1 MKSIFSSR
9 EAILSAAILIAL
21 GLIATRFP
29 AFIEPKKLLAV
40 FNDTSPLIILAI
52 GQMIVIL
59 TKCIDLSV
67 AANLALSGMIVAMTN
82 GMAPDLPIAILI
94 LIAIGIGTF
103 LGALNGLL
111 VWKLSI
117 PSIVVTLGTMTI
129 FRGIIFVIS
138 DGKWVNAHEMTPA
151 FKAVPREVIFGL
163 SGLSWFAIFAVIL
176 FTILLTR
183 TPLGRMFFAV
193 GSNPNA
199 AVYAGISVGKTQ
211 FWAFVFS
218 GALSGLAGYLWVARY
233 SVAYVDIA
241 IGFELEV
248 VAACVI
254 GGVAISGGIG
264 SIAGAVLGAL
274 FLGVI
279 KNALPVIGI
288 SPFWQMAISGSAI
301 IVAIA
306 LNTRALRK
314 KGRVILKS
322 AEAQG

>member
-9 EAILSAAILIAL
+9 EAILSVAILIAL

-151 FKAVPREVIFGL
+151 FKAVPRED
-163 SGLSWFAIFAVIL
+163 
-176 FTILLTR
+176 R
-183 TPLGRMFFAV
+183 K
-193 GSNPNA
+193 
-199 AVYAGISVGKTQ
+199 SV
-211 FWAFVFS
+211 V
-218 GALSGLAGYLWVARY
+218 
-233 SVAYVDIA
+233 
-241 IGFELEV
+241 
-248 VAACVI
+248 
-254 GGVAISGGIG
+254 
-264 SIAGAVLGAL
+264 
-274 FLGVI
+274 
-279 KNALPVIGI
+279 
-288 SPFWQMAISGSAI
+288 
-301 IVAIA
+301 
-306 LNTRALRK
+306 
-314 KGRVILKS
+314 
-322 AEAQG
+322 

>member
-1 MKSIFSSR
+1 M
-9 EAILSAAILIAL
+9 
-21 GLIATRFP
+21 
-29 AFIEPKKLLAV
+29 
-40 FNDTSPLIILAI
+40 
-52 GQMIVIL
+52 
-59 TKCIDLSV
+59 
-67 AANLALSGMIVAMTN
+67 
-82 GMAPDLPIAILI
+82 
-94 LIAIGIGTF
+94 
-103 LGALNGLL
+103 
-111 VWKLSI
+111 
-117 PSIVVTLGTMTI
+117 
-129 FRGIIFVIS
+129 
-138 DGKWVNAHEMTPA
+138 
-151 FKAVPREVIFGL
+151 
-163 SGLSWFAIFAVIL
+163 
-176 FTILLTR
+176 
-183 TPLGRMFFAV
+183 
-193 GSNPNA
+193 
-199 AVYAGISVGKTQ
+199 
-211 FWAFVFS
+211 
-218 GALSGLAGYLWVARY
+218 
-233 SVAYVDIA
+233 AYVDIA

>member
-1 MKSIFSSR
+1 VKSIFSSR

-151 FKAVPREVIFGL
+151 FKAVPR
-163 SGLSWFAIFAVIL
+163 
-176 FTILLTR
+176 
-183 TPLGRMFFAV
+183 
-193 GSNPNA
+193 
-199 AVYAGISVGKTQ
+199 
-211 FWAFVFS
+211 
-218 GALSGLAGYLWVARY
+218 
-233 SVAYVDIA
+233 
-241 IGFELEV
+241 
-248 VAACVI
+248 
-254 GGVAISGGIG
+254 
-264 SIAGAVLGAL
+264 
-274 FLGVI
+274 
-279 KNALPVIGI
+279 
-288 SPFWQMAISGSAI
+288 
-301 IVAIA
+301 
-306 LNTRALRK
+306 
-314 KGRVILKS
+314 
-322 AEAQG
+322 

>member
-1 MKSIFSSR
+1 M
-9 EAILSAAILIAL
+9 
-21 GLIATRFP
+21 
-29 AFIEPKKLLAV
+29 
-40 FNDTSPLIILAI
+40 
-52 GQMIVIL
+52 
-59 TKCIDLSV
+59 
-67 AANLALSGMIVAMTN
+67 
-82 GMAPDLPIAILI
+82 
-94 LIAIGIGTF
+94 
-103 LGALNGLL
+103 
-111 VWKLSI
+111 
-117 PSIVVTLGTMTI
+117 
-129 FRGIIFVIS
+129 
-138 DGKWVNAHEMTPA
+138 
-151 FKAVPREVIFGL
+151 
-163 SGLSWFAIFAVIL
+163 
-176 FTILLTR
+176 
-183 TPLGRMFFAV
+183 
-193 GSNPNA
+193 
-199 AVYAGISVGKTQ
+199 
-211 FWAFVFS
+211 
-218 GALSGLAGYLWVARY
+218 ARY

>member
-1 MKSIFSSR
+1 
-9 EAILSAAILIAL
+9 
-21 GLIATRFP
+21 
-29 AFIEPKKLLAV
+29 
-40 FNDTSPLIILAI
+40 
-52 GQMIVIL
+52 
-59 TKCIDLSV
+59 
-67 AANLALSGMIVAMTN
+67 
-82 GMAPDLPIAILI
+82 
-94 LIAIGIGTF
+94 
-103 LGALNGLL
+103 
-111 VWKLSI
+111 
-117 PSIVVTLGTMTI
+117 
-129 FRGIIFVIS
+129 
-138 DGKWVNAHEMTPA
+138 
-151 FKAVPREVIFGL
+151 
-163 SGLSWFAIFAVIL
+163 
-176 FTILLTR
+176 
-183 TPLGRMFFAV
+183 
-193 GSNPNA
+193 
-199 AVYAGISVGKTQ
+199 
-211 FWAFVFS
+211 
-218 GALSGLAGYLWVARY
+218 
-233 SVAYVDIA
+233 VAYVDIA